1 MKLSPRLLMLYHELV
16 PRFSVVDLCC
26 DHGYLGM
33 HAYLSGRFPEIIFV
47 DQAPL
52 AMTLL
57 EQNFNQYVKDED
69 NPTQVSFMTADAGK
83 ISNLLSG
90 NVVIAGVGGKN
101 MMQMLESLHQNQKL
115 KPHRLILSPHRNPE
129 LFDQSE
135 LFGLKLTHTNSVVE
149 SGYER
154 IVFVFDSI

>member
-1 MKLSPRLLMLYHELV
+1 MLYNELI
-16 PRFSVVDLCC
+16 PHFPVVDLCC
-26 DHGYLGM
+26 DHGYLGL
-33 HAYLSGRFPEIIFV
+33 HAYVTGQFTEIIFA

-52 AMTLL
+52 AMSLL

-69 NPTQVSFMTADAGK
+69 NPTQVKFITGDAGK
-83 ISNLLSG
+83 ISHLLTG

-101 MMQMLESLHQNQKL
+101 MMQMLNHLHQNQSL

-129 LFDQSE
+129 LFDQPE
-135 LFGLKLTHTNSVVE
+135 LFGLKRSHTNSVVE